1 MRTFTA
7 VVNPKAGGDASAALL
22 PVAAVLL
29 HAGSAVTTEYSRS
42 MEHAKELAGAAAARG
57 DVVIA
62 VGGDG
67 MVGGIAGTVV
77 DFGGILGIV
86 AAGRGNDFARQLGMP
101 AAPDELARLLL
112 DADAS
117 PVDVIDVGGAI
128 VLGSVYVGIDSVANA
143 IANRSRFVPHRL
155 VYQAAALRSIVTW
168 RPVRFDVDIDGRRHE
183 FCGYNVVAANS
194 GFYGNGLHIAPD
206 ATVDDGLLDV
216 VVVEHM
222 PRRRFAKVMGEV
234 ANGIHIQRPEVTV
247 LRGREVRIAADK
259 ALPAYG
265 DGEAL
270 AELPVTARLRPG
282 ALSVLR
288 PTTPLRSR

>member
-29 HAGSAVTTEYSRS
+29 DAGCAVTTEFSRS
-42 MEHAKELAGAAAARG
+42 MEHAQTLARAAADRG
-57 DVVIA
+57 DIVIA

-67 MVGGIAGTVV
+67 MVGGIAGAVV
-77 DFGGILGIV
+77 GAGGVLGIV

-101 AAPDELARLLL
+101 KDPVELARLLL
-112 DADAS
+112 DAEPTA
-117 PVDVIDVGGAI
+117 VDVIDAGGTI
-128 VLGSVYVGIDSVANA
+128 VLGSVYAGIDSVANA

-155 VYQAAALRSIVTW
+155 VYQAAALRSIVSW
-168 RPVRFDVDIDGRRHE
+168 RPVTFDVDVDGERHQ
-183 FCGYNVVAANS
+183 FRGYNVVAANS

-206 ATVDDGLLDV
+206 AAVDDGQLDV
-216 VVVEHM
+216 VAFEHM
-222 PRRRFAKVMGEV
+222 PKRRFAKVMGEV
-234 ANGIHIQRPEVTV
+234 AEGAHVDRPEVTV

-259 ALPAYG
+259 DIPAYG

-270 AELPVTARLRPG
+270 SDLPVMAQLRPG
-282 ALSVLR
+282 ALRLLR
-288 PTTPLRSR
+288 P